1 MSFEFEQLEEIDPVC
16 GQEIDPEQAQDLGL
30 TARRSSPTRSAT
42 RDPRSRRSSKPFASV
57 SETSQI
63 ELRCAR
69 EPWDFRSP

>member
-1 MSFEFEQLEEIDPVC
+1 MSFEFEQPEEIV
-16 GQEIDPEQAQDLGL
+16 
-30 TARRSSPTRSAT
+30 
-42 RDPRSRRSSKPFASV
+42 KPFASV